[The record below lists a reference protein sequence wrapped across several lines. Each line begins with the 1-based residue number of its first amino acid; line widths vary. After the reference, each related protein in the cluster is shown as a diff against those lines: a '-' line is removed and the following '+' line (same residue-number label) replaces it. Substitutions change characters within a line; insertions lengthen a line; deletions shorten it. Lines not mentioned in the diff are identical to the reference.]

1 MNGNVEGKGA
11 GMVDK
16 DTMAAYA
23 ANIEKFRDMVTKIG
37 GNSRLDG
44 FLARLPKGAAI
55 LDLGCG
61 VGDSA
66 VRMRNAGFTVSCT
79 DASPEMVATA
89 NELHG
94 LDAVQKSFSELREE
108 AAYNAVWASFSLL
121 HAPRAEMPANLARI
135 HRAILPGG
143 LFYMGLKLGAGEARD
158 AAGRFYAYFGEE
170 ELRQMLVEAGFSVLA
185 AEPDSMV
192 GLLGSPEP
200 CIHITS
206 ARD

>member
-1 MNGNVEGKGA
+1 
-11 GMVDK
+11 MVDK

-79 DASPEMVATA
+79 DASPDMVATA

-94 LDAVQKSFSELREE
+94 LDAVQKSFSELQEE

-135 HRAILPGG
+135 HRAIPVSYTHLTLPTI
-143 LFYMGLKLGAGEARD
+143 E
-158 AAGRFYAYFGEE
+158 
-170 ELRQMLVEAGFSVLA
+170 
-185 AEPDSMV
+185 
-192 GLLGSPEP
+192 
-200 CIHITS
+200 
-206 ARD
+206 

>member
-16 DTMAAYA
+16 ETMAAYA

-66 VRMRNAGFTVSCT
+66 VRMRNVGFTVSCT

-135 HRAILPGG
+135 HRAILPAG

-158 AAGRFYAYFGEE
+158 AAGRFYAYFSEE
-170 ELRQMLVEAGFSVLA
+170 ELRRMLAEAGFSVLK
-185 AEPDSMV
+185 AEIDSMV

>member
-1 MNGNVEGKGA
+1 
-11 GMVDK
+11 MVDK

-37 GNSRLDG
+37 GNSRLDR

-94 LDAVQKSFSELREE
+94 LDAVQKSFNELREE

-121 HAPRAEMPANLARI
+121 HAPRAEMPANLGRI

-170 ELRQMLVEAGFSVLA
+170 ELRRMLAEAGFSVLA
-185 AEPDSMV
+185 AETDSMV

>member
-1 MNGNVEGKGA
+1 MVNIAGVGA
-11 GMVDK
+11 VMVDR

-23 ANIEKFRDMVTKIG
+23 ANIDKYRNLVTKIG
-37 GNSRLDG
+37 GNNRLDG
-44 FLARLPKGAAI
+44 FLARLAEGAAI

-66 VRMRNAGFTVSCT
+66 VRMRDAGFAVSCT
-79 DASPEMVATA
+79 DASPDMVATA
-89 NELHG
+89 NDLHG
-94 LDAVQKSFSELREE
+94 LGAVQASFDELQDD
-108 AAYNAVWASFSLL
+108 AAYDAVWASFSLL

-135 HRAILPGG
+135 HRAIRPGG
-143 LFYMGLKLGAGEARD
+143 LFYMGLTLGAGEARD
-158 AAGRFYAYFGEE
+158 AAGRFYAYFTKE
-170 ELRQMLVEAGFSVLA
+170 ELRRMLAEARFSVLA

>member
-1 MNGNVEGKGA
+1 
-11 GMVDK
+11 MVDRE
-16 DTMAAYA
+16 TMAAYA
-23 ANIEKFRDMVTKIG
+23 ANIDKYRKLVTKIG

-44 FLARLPKGAAI
+44 FLARLSEGAEI

-66 VRMRNAGFTVSCT
+66 VRMRDAGFAVSCT
-79 DASPEMVATA
+79 DASPDMVATA
-89 NELHG
+89 NDLHG
-94 LDAVQKSFSELREE
+94 LDAVQKSFSELQED
-108 AAYNAVWASFSLL
+108 AAYDAVWASFSLL
-121 HAPRAEMPANLARI
+121 HAPRAEMPANLVRI
-135 HRAILPGG
+135 HRAIRPGG

-158 AAGRFYAYFGEE
+158 AAGRFYAYFSEE
-170 ELRQMLVEAGFSVLA
+170 ELREMLAEAGFSVLA

>member
-1 MNGNVEGKGA
+1 
-11 GMVDK
+11 MVDEE
-16 DTMAAYA
+16 TMAAYA

-37 GNSRLDG
+37 GNSRLDS
-44 FLARLPKGAAI
+44 FLAKLPEGAEI

-61 VGDSA
+61 IGDSA
-66 VRMRNAGFTVSCT
+66 TQMRDAGFTVSCT
-79 DASPEMVATA
+79 DASSEMVAMA
-89 NELHG
+89 NELYG
-94 LDAVQKSFSELREE
+94 LDAVQKSFSELQEE
-108 AAYNAVWASFSLL
+108 AAYDAVWASFSLL

-135 HRAILPGG
+135 HLAIRPGG
-143 LFYMGLKLGAGEARD
+143 RFYMGLKLGVGEARD
-158 AAGRFYAYFGEE
+158 AARRFYAYFSEE
-170 ELRQMLVEAGFSVLA
+170 ELRRMLAEAGFSVLM

>member
-121 HAPRAEMPANLARI
+121 HAPRAEMPVNLARI
-135 HRAILPGG
+135 HRAILPSG

-170 ELRQMLVEAGFSVLA
+170 ELRRMLSEAGFSVLA
-185 AEPDSMV
+185 EEPDSMV

>member
-1 MNGNVEGKGA
+1 
-11 GMVDK
+11 MVDK

-23 ANIEKFRDMVTKIG
+23 ANIEKFRDMVTKID

-66 VRMRNAGFTVSCT
+66 VRMRNAGFPVSCT
-79 DASPEMVATA
+79 DGSPEMVATA

-94 LDAVQKSFSELREE
+94 LDAVQKSFSELWEE

-170 ELRQMLVEAGFSVLA
+170 ELRRMLLEAGFSVLA
-185 AEPDSMV
+185 AETDSMV

>member
-1 MNGNVEGKGA
+1 
-11 GMVDK
+11 MVDK

-37 GNSRLDG
+37 GNSRLDR
-44 FLARLPKGAAI
+44 FLASLPKGAAI

-66 VRMRNAGFTVSCT
+66 VRMRNVGFTVSCT

-94 LDAVQKSFSELREE
+94 LDAVQKSFSELWEE

-170 ELRQMLVEAGFSVLA
+170 ELRRMLAEAGFSVLA
-185 AEPDSMV
+185 AETDSMV

>member
-37 GNSRLDG
+37 GNSRLDR

-66 VRMRNAGFTVSCT
+66 VRMRNVGF
-79 DASPEMVATA
+79 
-89 NELHG
+89 L
-94 LDAVQKSFSELREE
+94 
-108 AAYNAVWASFSLL
+108 SL
-121 HAPRAEMPANLARI
+121 
-135 HRAILPGG
+135 
-143 LFYMGLKLGAGEARD
+143 
-158 AAGRFYAYFGEE
+158 
-170 ELRQMLVEAGFSVLA
+170 
-185 AEPDSMV
+185 
-192 GLLGSPEP
+192 
-200 CIHITS
+200 IHI
-206 ARD
+206 

>member
-1 MNGNVEGKGA
+1 
-11 GMVDK
+11 MVDK

-23 ANIEKFRDMVTKIG
+23 ANIEKFRDMVRKIG

-79 DASPEMVATA
+79 DASPEMVAMA

-94 LDAVQKSFSELREE
+94 LDAVQKSFSELWEE

-170 ELRQMLVEAGFSVLA
+170 ELRRMLAEAGFSVLA

>member
-1 MNGNVEGKGA
+1 MHCVEEFSERFDPFNKYGA
-11 GMVDK
+11 KCFLGDAPSRTIKDK
-16 DTMAAYA
+16 HPEIV
-23 ANIEKFRDMVTKIG
+23 N
-37 GNSRLDG
+37 LDENPT
-44 FLARLPKGAAI
+44 FAI

-170 ELRQMLVEAGFSVLA
+170 ELRRMLAEAGFSVLA

>member
-1 MNGNVEGKGA
+1 
-11 GMVDK
+11 MVDR

-23 ANIEKFRDMVTKIG
+23 ANIEKYRNLVTKIG

-44 FLARLPKGAAI
+44 FLARLAEGAAI

-66 VRMRNAGFTVSCT
+66 VRMRDAGFTVSCT
-79 DASPEMVATA
+79 DASPDMVTMA
-89 NELHG
+89 NDLHR
-94 LDAVQKSFSELREE
+94 LDAVQQSFSELQED
-108 AAYNAVWASFSLL
+108 AAYDAVWASFSLL

-135 HRAILPGG
+135 HRAIRPGG
-143 LFYMGLKLGAGEARD
+143 LFYMGLKLGEDEARD

-170 ELRQMLVEAGFSVLA
+170 ELRQLLAEAGFSVLA